1 MNDLMKLPLSVVFR
15 PGETFRCITLY
26 RRAFSYLPVF
36 VLLFLTVCVRVA
48 FIFITHFP
56 LAALDPRDANIFL
69 EMVKL
74 LVPLVTWAISSYAVT
89 SIMDGEA
96 VFKEILMASAYAM
109 VPYILLT
116 IPIAAFSRVLSS
128 VGVEKNLFLF
138 LNNAVWFWVLAL
150 LFLGVKNL
158 HDYHVG
164 KTLIVCVLTVF
175 GMALIWSLFVLMF
188 ALTGNL
194 KAFVQGLTLEAW
206 MTVRYR

>member
-1 MNDLMKLPLSVVFR
+1 MNDLMKLPLSVVIR
-15 PGETFRCITLY
+15 PGETFRCIPLY
-26 RRAFSYLPVF
+26 RHNFSYLPVF
-36 VLLFLTVCVRVA
+36 VLFFLTICARVG

-74 LVPLVTWAISSYAVT
+74 LVPLVTWAVASYAVT

-96 VFKEILMASAYAM
+96 EFREILLASAFAM
-109 VPYILLT
+109 VPYILLAV
-116 IPIAAFSRVLSS
+116 PIAGFSQVLSS
-128 VGVEKNLFLF
+128 VGVEKKIFSF
-138 LNNAVWFWVLAL
+138 LNTVVWIWVLFL
-150 LFLGVKNL
+150 LFLSVKNL

-164 KTLIVCVLTVF
+164 KTVLVCVISVL

-194 KAFVQGLTLEAW
+194 RAFVQGLALEAW
-206 MTVRYR
+206 MTVKYR